1 MVSEVRKCVR
11 SAPAIVF
18 ALSGPKMFIILNIR
32 RIIKV
37 TLVKL
42 QNVSYYSEKN
52 FRNDLKSTVYSKNLC
67 LYYDCSI
74 DLKLQI
80 WEFLFHCVVR
90 MMLAFLDFLVYLFI
104 TRGPRWQNN
113 RVLEL
118 ERTTQDGEYWR
129 YGGFL
134 LKKTHYRITVHMG
147 PGPLGLR
154 NTTHTLWL
162 HSLFPFS
169 ILWGSHVMMLPS
181 GHLHISRLMMHL
193 FTYLLLYLA
202 ELDPVLRLWV
212 TRQCPQTLLGCL

>member
-1 MVSEVRKCVR
+1 MVSEVRKRVR

-18 ALSGPKMFIILNIR
+18 ALSGPKMFIIPNIR

-42 QNVSYYSEKN
+42 QNVSCCSEKN

-90 MMLAFLDFLVYLFI
+90 MTLAFLDFLVYLFI
-104 TRGPRWQNN
+104 THGPRWQNN
-113 RVLEL
+113 RVLEM
-118 ERTTQDGEYWR
+118 ERTTQDGEYWW

-134 LKKTHYRITVHMG
+134 LKKTHYRITVQMG
-147 PGPLGLR
+147 PGP
-154 NTTHTLWL
+154 
-162 HSLFPFS
+162 
-169 ILWGSHVMMLPS
+169 
-181 GHLHISRLMMHL
+181 
-193 FTYLLLYLA
+193 
-202 ELDPVLRLWV
+202 WV
-212 TRQCPQTLLGCL
+212 